1 MPDTPTIDALV
12 TRWVDAF
19 NARDLDAHVQL
30 YTEDAMLFGSDDALH
45 RGHAGIRGYFGG
57 LPADASVRDF
67 PTPVV
72 IHLNPDT
79 AVLAGHV
86 DFADGDALLPYRLTW
101 ALVQQSGHWK
111 IAQHHGSPR
120 KGRSA

>member
-1 MPDTPTIDALV
+1 MSSTPTLDSLR
-12 TRWVDAF
+12 TQWVDAF
-19 NARDLDAHVQL
+19 NAHDLDAHVQL
-30 YTEDAMLFGSDDALH
+30 YTEDAILFGSGDALH
-45 RGHAGIRGYFGG
+45 RGHAGVRGYFGG
-57 LPADASVRDF
+57 LPADACVRNF
-67 PTPVV
+67 PTPVI
-72 IHLNPDT
+72 IHPSPDT
-79 AVLAGHV
+79 AVLAGYV